1 MLPKVN
7 VHDLYNYEDQLSNSY
22 KIKISGSDKEKESE
36 NRPKSH
42 FQSLKDDFL
51 TSSIELETKA
61 VKEDQARKMS
71 YHEQMLKMSI
81 KDREEHVKARITEL
95 RK

>member
-1 MLPKVN
+1 M
-7 VHDLYNYEDQLSNSY
+7 
-22 KIKISGSDKEKESE
+22 
-36 NRPKSH
+36 
-42 FQSLKDDFL
+42 